1 MPILTDL
8 VQDAR
13 FTARQLRRNLF
24 FSITVILTIALAMGA
39 AAAMTG
45 VLRATL
51 LTSLPYPHSEQLVEL
66 GDHNLRG
73 FKDAGLMAVPRLF
86 DLEDA
91 QQASRVFSSLGFFY
105 YDESPLIF
113 QGHAPIRVS
122 AVAAS
127 GSFFSTLGTLPLLG
141 RTLTPADDV
150 PHGPQ
155 TAVLSYQLWQSAFAA
170 DPSIVGH
177 TVRLG
182 TAQATI
188 VGVMP
193 QGFDLPAGTEL
204 WHPAQ
209 MSRGSFGPYR
219 GDGLRF
225 IQAYAHLAEGQT
237 LASANQGTALVADR
251 LAKLY
256 PESDSAWGFS
266 IVSLRES
273 LFGDF
278 RHALVLLAAAVLL
291 VLLVA
296 AVNVAGLQLSRN
308 MVRQPEF
315 EIRSALGITR
325 ARLVQQLLTESILL
339 VAAGSIAGVS
349 LAAVM
354 LRILATRI
362 PAALLR
368 VQKPHVDLYV
378 LAVSLGC
385 ALAVGVLT
393 GLLPALR
400 SVRTPPA
407 ATARTVAA
415 GSRRLGSSFIA
426 LQIALAL
433 ILLTLSASVL
443 QGLYALVH
451 TPLGYQPEQLQTFT
465 VDLPWGAEPAQSPR
479 FYAEVESSLAAMPGV
494 SGAGAITAMPLQL
507 FSAHTKYDIAGQPP
521 TPLHDA
527 VVAEARSFSAGYLH
541 TLGIPLLA
549 GRNFTGQDSQPH
561 APPVLL
567 INQTLARRYFP
578 NGDAVGKRLNYDKV
592 SSEII
597 GIVGDVHGTG
607 GQLSAP
613 PQPEAYSPEGGA
625 WPHMNFA
632 IRTQLP
638 AASLEPS
645 IRRMVLSLNSSS
657 SLGHF
662 VPLSDRLD
670 RSLAQPRL
678 NATLLTSFAVLSLL
692 LVVIGVYG
700 LVAFHVSQRT
710 RELGLRIALGST
722 RAGVLTLLLG
732 ESVRILLV
740 GLALGLAGSFFAHRL
755 IAANLPDV
763 QAYSL
768 PLMLVPAAILA
779 AAVVLST
786 FVPARRASRLD
797 PMQALK
803 SA

>member
-51 LTSLPYPHSEQLVEL
+51 LNSLPYPHSEQLVEL

-105 YDESPLIF
+105 YDDSPLTF
-113 QGHAPIRVS
+113 QGHAPIRVF
-122 AVAAS
+122 AIAAS

-177 TVRLG
+177 AVRLG
-182 TAQATI
+182 TAQATV

-225 IQAYAHLAEGQT
+225 IQAYARLAEGQT
-237 LASANQGTALVADR
+237 LASANRVTALVADR
-251 LAKLY
+251 LARLY
-256 PESDSAWGFS
+256 PQSDSAWGFS
-266 IVSLRES
+266 VVGLRES

-278 RHALVLLAAAVLL
+278 RHALVLLAAPVLL

-354 LRILATRI
+354 LRVLATRI

-385 ALAVGVLT
+385 ALAVGILT

-433 ILLTLSASVL
+433 VLLTLSASVL

-465 VDLPWGAEPAQSPR
+465 VDLPWGAEPAQSHR
-479 FYAEVESSLAAMPGV
+479 FYAEVERSLAAMPGV
-494 SGAGAITAMPLQL
+494 SAAGAITAMPLQT

-549 GRNFTGQDSQPH
+549 GRNFTVQDSEPH

-578 NGDAVGKRLNYDKV
+578 NGDAVGKRLKYDQV

-613 PQPEAYSPEGGA
+613 PQPEAYSPESGA

-638 AASLEPS
+638 VASLEPS

-768 PLMLVPAAILA
+768 PLMLVPTAILA

>member
-1 MPILTDL
+1 
-8 VQDAR
+8 
-13 FTARQLRRNLF
+13 
-24 FSITVILTIALAMGA
+24 
-39 AAAMTG
+39 
-45 VLRATL
+45 
-51 LTSLPYPHSEQLVEL
+51 
-66 GDHNLRG
+66 
-73 FKDAGLMAVPRLF
+73 
-86 DLEDA
+86 
-91 QQASRVFSSLGFFY
+91 
-105 YDESPLIF
+105 
-113 QGHAPIRVS
+113 
-122 AVAAS
+122 
-127 GSFFSTLGTLPLLG
+127 
-141 RTLTPADDV
+141 
-150 PHGPQ
+150 
-155 TAVLSYQLWQSAFAA
+155 
-170 DPSIVGH
+170 
-177 TVRLG
+177 
-182 TAQATI
+182 
-188 VGVMP
+188 
-193 QGFDLPAGTEL
+193 
-204 WHPAQ
+204 

-225 IQAYAHLAEGQT
+225 IQAYARLAEGQT
-237 LASANQGTALVADR
+237 LASANRGTALVADR
-251 LAKLY
+251 LARLY
-256 PESDSAWGFS
+256 PQSDSAWGFS
-266 IVSLRES
+266 VVGLRES

-278 RHALVLLAAAVLL
+278 RHALVLLAAPVLL

-354 LRILATRI
+354 LRVLATRI

-385 ALAVGVLT
+385 ALAVGILT

-433 ILLTLSASVL
+433 VLLTLSASVL

-465 VDLPWGAEPAQSPR
+465 VDLPWGAEPAQSHR
-479 FYAEVESSLAAMPGV
+479 FYAEVERSLAAMPGV
-494 SGAGAITAMPLQL
+494 SAAGAITALPLQT

-549 GRNFTGQDSQPH
+549 GRNFTVQDSEPH

-578 NGDAVGKRLNYDKV
+578 NGDAVGKRLKYDQV

-613 PQPEAYSPEGGA
+613 PQPEAYSPESGA

-638 AASLEPS
+638 VASLEPS

-768 PLMLVPAAILA
+768 PLMLVPTAILA

>member
-51 LTSLPYPHSEQLVEL
+51 LNSLPYPHSEQLVEL

-105 YDESPLIF
+105 YDDSPLTF
-113 QGHAPIRVS
+113 QGHAPIRVF
-122 AVAAS
+122 AIAAS

-177 TVRLG
+177 AVRLG
-182 TAQATI
+182 TAQATV

-225 IQAYAHLAEGQT
+225 IQAYARLAEGQT
-237 LASANQGTALVADR
+237 LASANRGTALVADR
-251 LAKLY
+251 LARLY
-256 PESDSAWGFS
+256 PQSDSAWGFS
-266 IVSLRES
+266 VVGLRES

-278 RHALVLLAAAVLL
+278 RHALVLLAAPVLL

-354 LRILATRI
+354 LRVLATRI

-385 ALAVGVLT
+385 ALAVGILT

-433 ILLTLSASVL
+433 VLLTLSASVL

-465 VDLPWGAEPAQSPR
+465 VDLPWGAEPAQSHR
-479 FYAEVESSLAAMPGV
+479 FYAEVERSLAAMPGV
-494 SGAGAITAMPLQL
+494 SAAGAITAMPLQT

-549 GRNFTGQDSQPH
+549 GRNFTVQDSEPH

-578 NGDAVGKRLNYDKV
+578 NGDAVGKRLKYDQV

-613 PQPEAYSPEGGA
+613 PQPEAYSPESGA

-638 AASLEPS
+638 VASLEPS

-768 PLMLVPAAILA
+768 PLMLVPTAILA

>member
-51 LTSLPYPHSEQLVEL
+51 LNSLPYPHSEQLVEL

-105 YDESPLIF
+105 YDDSPLTF

-127 GSFFSTLGTLPLLG
+127 GSFFSTLGTHPLLG

-225 IQAYAHLAEGQT
+225 IQAYARLAEGQT

-251 LAKLY
+251 LARLY
-256 PESDSAWGFS
+256 PQSDSAWGFS
-266 IVSLRES
+266 VVGLRES

-339 VAAGSIAGVS
+339 VAVGSITGVS

-354 LRILATRI
+354 LRVLATRI

-385 ALAVGVLT
+385 ALAVGILT

-465 VDLPWGAEPAQSPR
+465 VDLPWGAEPAQSHR
-479 FYAEVESSLAAMPGV
+479 FYAEVERSLAAMPGV
-494 SGAGAITAMPLQL
+494 SAAGAITALPLQT
-507 FSAHTKYDIAGQPP
+507 FSAHTKYDIAGQPA

-549 GRNFTGQDSQPH
+549 GRNFTVQDSEPN

-607 GQLSAP
+607 GQISAP
-613 PQPEAYSPEGGA
+613 PQPEAYSPESGA

-638 AASLEPS
+638 VASLEPS

-678 NATLLTSFAVLSLL
+678 NAGLLTSFAVLSLL

-700 LVAFHVSQRT
+700 LVAFHISQRT

>member
-105 YDESPLIF
+105 YDDSPLTF
-113 QGHAPIRVS
+113 QGHAPISVS

-127 GSFFSTLGTLPLLG
+127 GSFFSTLGTHPLLG
-141 RTLTPADDV
+141 RTLTPADDA

-225 IQAYAHLAEGQT
+225 IQAYARLAEGQT

-266 IVSLRES
+266 IVGLRES

-278 RHALVLLAAAVLL
+278 RHALVLLAVAVLL

-465 VDLPWGAEPAQSPR
+465 VDLPWGAEPAQSHR

>member
-1 MPILTDL
+1 MPILTDFA
-8 VQDAR
+8 QDAR

-24 FSITVILTIALAMGA
+24 YSITVIVTVALAIGA
-39 AAAMTG
+39 TAAMTG

-51 LTSLPYPHSEQLVEL
+51 LNPLPYPHSEQLVEL

-73 FKDAGLMAVPRLF
+73 FKDAGLMSVPRVF

-91 QQASRVFSSLGFFY
+91 QQANRIFSSLGFFY
-105 YDESPLIF
+105 YDDSSLAF
-113 QGHAPIRVS
+113 QGHVPIRIS

-127 GSFFSTLGTLPLLG
+127 GSFFSTIGTHTLLG

-150 PHGPQ
+150 PKGPQ
-155 TAVLSYQLWQSAFAA
+155 TAVLSYDLWQSAFAA
-170 DPSIVGH
+170 DPLIVGR

-209 MSRGSFGPYR
+209 MTRGSMGPYR
-219 GDGLRF
+219 GDGVRF
-225 IQAYAHLAEGQT
+225 VVAYGRLAEGQT
-237 LASANQGTALVADR
+237 LAAANLQTTLIADR
-251 LAKLY
+251 LARLY
-256 PESDSAWGFS
+256 PQTDSAWAFS
-266 IVSLRES
+266 LVGLRES

-278 RHALVLLAAAVLL
+278 RHALLLLAAAVLL
-291 VLLVA
+291 VVLVA

-308 MVRQPEF
+308 AVRQPEF

-325 ARLVQQLLTESILL
+325 FRLVKQLLTESILL
-339 VAAGSIAGVS
+339 VAIGSIVGVS
-349 LAAVM
+349 LSAIM
-354 LRILATRI
+354 LRVLASRL

-368 VQKPHVDLYV
+368 VQRPHVDGYV
-378 LAVSLGC
+378 LSLSFVV
-385 ALAVGVLT
+385 ALVVGVLT

-400 SVRTPPA
+400 SARQPA
-407 ATARTVAA
+407 ATAARTVAA
-415 GSRRLGSSFIA
+415 SSRRLGSSFTA

-433 ILLTLSASVL
+433 VLLTLSASVL

-451 TPLGYQPEQLQTFT
+451 TRLGFQPEQLQTFT
-465 VDLPWGAEPAQSPR
+465 VDLPWGADRAQSHR
-479 FYAEVESSLAAMPGV
+479 FYAQVESSLHAMPGV
-494 SGAGAITAMPLQL
+494 SAVGAISALPLQV
-507 FSAHTKYDIAGQPP
+507 FSVHTKYDIVGQPP
-521 TPLHDA
+521 TPMHDA
-527 VVAEARSFSAGYLH
+527 VVAEGRSFSPGYLH
-541 TLGIPLLA
+541 ALRIPLLA
-549 GRNFTGQDSQPH
+549 GRNFTAQDGEPN

-578 NGDAVGKRLNYDKV
+578 KGDAVGKRLNYDKV
-592 SSEII
+592 SSEIV

-607 GQLSAP
+607 GQISAP
-613 PQPEAYSPEGGA
+613 LQPEAYTPEGGA

-678 NATLLTSFAVLSLL
+678 NAGLLTSFAVLSVL

-700 LVAFHVSQRT
+700 LVAFHVAQRT

-722 RAGVLTLLLG
+722 RAGVLALLLG
-732 ESVRILLV
+732 ESIRILIV
-740 GLALGLAGSFFAHRL
+740 GLALGAAGSFFARRL
-755 IAANLPDV
+755 LAANLTDA

-768 PLMLVPAAILA
+768 PLMLLTSAILA
-779 AAVVLST
+779 VAVLLST
-786 FVPARRASRLD
+786 LIPARRASRLD